1 MTKTLFDIWR
11 SMRPWQWTKNAF
23 VLAPLIFAQRASDPQ
38 SLSLG
43 LAAAGL
49 FCLISGSNYINND
62 LLDLEQD
69 RRHPEKNSR
78 PLARGTIKPATAL
91 AASVIIAG
99 VALALSFG
107 LNTRFGLIVTA
118 YLLLGVLYS
127 KYLKHVVIID
137 VMTIA
142 GFFVLRVAG
151 GAAAVEVGVSQ
162 WLFLCTILLALFIGF
177 GKRRH
182 ELVMLEEEAGEHR
195 EILDEYSPYF
205 LDQMMS
211 VVTASTVVAYSFYT
225 ISPEVAVK
233 LGTPWLFVTIPFV
246 LYGIFR
252 YLYLIHQKEEGG
264 SPSAILVNDKPL
276 LINVLLWMIT
286 VVSLLYLSPR
296 GGS

>member
-1 MTKTLFDIWR
+1 MSEKLIGYNGKIAYVDLTNKKWETNELDPNIANTWYNKAMALEKLKR
-11 SMRPWQWTKNAF
+11 GAEAIDAYSKVLLLNPNIGEAWLNKGRLLRNADKLKEA
-23 VLAPLIFAQRASDPQ
+23 VECYDKAEELED
-38 SLSLG
+38 
-43 LAAAGL
+43 
-49 FCLISGSNYINND
+49 D

-118 YLLLGVLYS
+118 YFLLGMLYS

-162 WLFLCTILLALFIGF
+162 WLFLCTVLLALFIGF

-195 EILDEYSPYF
+195 EILDEYR
-205 LDQMMS
+205 
-211 VVTASTVVAYSFYT
+211 T
-225 ISPEVAVK
+225 
-233 LGTPWLFVTIPFV
+233 
-246 LYGIFR
+246 
-252 YLYLIHQKEEGG
+252 G
-264 SPSAILVNDKPL
+264 SPPTGCRPATAGPLVRIHTAHKL
-276 LINVLLWMIT
+276 TLIAH
-286 VVSLLYLSPR
+286 SPAR
-296 GGS
+296 